1 MDRQQNLVCDA
12 ERNKSGECPGQFV
25 RSPFFFHAWSRFDDS
40 PASVQRRIQARWKS
54 NDMTLA
60 RDAVIYQMLLPCV
73 RTDRS
78 QGARVKRKKKTSVA
92 CHKSNKMGNEN
103 VTQSA

>member
-1 MDRQQNLVCDA
+1 MNA
-12 ERNKSGECPGQFV
+12 PFPGQFV

-78 QGARVKRKKKTSVA
+78 QGARVKRKKKKLQWLAINQTKWA
-92 CHKSNKMGNEN
+92 TKM
-103 VTQSA
+103 